1 MTTDSTIVSNA
12 TTIINKDT
20 PANNMNT
27 FFTLILMCMLM
38 MIFIVSSLAIEIG
51 KSSKLVKEQFA
62 EKMLVKEQME
72 KGKADLMV
80 GSNC

>member
-20 PANNMNT
+20 PANNMNP
-27 FFTLILMCMLM
+27 FFTLILML
-38 MIFIVSSLAIEIG
+38 IIIISSLAIENG
-51 KSSKLVKEQFA
+51 KSSKLVKEQFD
-62 EKMLVKEQME
+62 

-80 GSNC
+80 GCSLLIR

>member
-1 MTTDSTIVSNA
+1 MI
-12 TTIINKDT
+12 
-20 PANNMNT
+20 
-27 FFTLILMCMLM
+27 
-38 MIFIVSSLAIEIG
+38 IFIIITSLAIESG

-80 GSNC
+80 GC

>member
-27 FFTLILMCMLM
+27 FFTLILMCILM
-38 MIFIVSSLAIEIG
+38 MIFIVSSLAIENG
-51 KSSKLVKEQFA
+51 KSSKLVKEQ
-62 EKMLVKEQME
+62 LE

-80 GSNC
+80 GCSLLIR

>member
-20 PANNMNT
+20 PANNMNP
-27 FFTLILMCMLM
+27 FFTLVLML
-38 MIFIVSSLAIEIG
+38 IIIISSLAIENG
-51 KSSKLVKEQFA
+51 KSSKLVKEQ
-62 EKMLVKEQME
+62 LV

-80 GSNC
+80 GCSLLIRSGL